1 METRIGMQRRSFL
14 CPNCGLLISLSE
26 EVCPYCGLRAPAAK
40 WRRLPVFKLL
50 ADPVLLVKSVIGV
63 NIGMFVLALLLDP
76 RTMGLV
82 ANPLQLLRPSDAS
95 LLVLGATGTIPIDS
109 YHRFWTLVSAG
120 YLHGGLLH
128 IFFNMAAFK
137 QLSHV
142 AAREYGCSR
151 TFIIY
156 TLGGLCGFI
165 VSYLAGISLT
175 IGASAGVC
183 GLVGAILYY
192 GKSRGGSYGAALY
205 KQVGMWV
212 IILFVFGFV
221 VPGINNWGHGG
232 GLIGGAVGGYLLGYA
247 ERKRETA
254 LHKILGVVCLIA
266 TGLILAW
273 AILTSLYYRFS

>member
-1 METRIGMQRRSFL
+1 MQRRSFL

-26 EVCPYCGLRAPAAK
+26 EVCPYCGLRSPAAA

-50 ADPVLLVKSVIGV
+50 ADPNLLVKSVIGV
-63 NIGMFVLALLLDP
+63 TIGMFVLALLLDP
-76 RTMGLV
+76 RTMGL
-82 ANPLQLLRPSDAS
+82 AFNPLQLLRPSDAS

-109 YHRFWTLVSAG
+109 YHRWWTLISAN

-137 QLSHV
+137 QLGTL

-151 TFIIY
+151 MFILY
-156 TLGGLCGFI
+156 TLGALCGFT

-192 GKSRGGSYGAALY
+192 GKSRGGSYGQLVY
-205 KQVGMWV
+205 RQVGGWALG
-212 IILFVFGFV
+212 IFIFGFLF
-221 VPGINNWGHGG
+221 PGINNWAHGG
-232 GLIGGAVGGYLLGYA
+232 GLLSGLLTGSILGYQ
-247 ERKRETA
+247 ERSTETHF
-254 LHKILGVVCLIA
+254 HKSLAIICVLATLGTLI
-266 TGLILAW
+266 W
-273 AILTSLYYRFS
+273 AILSAFLILFSSRLP